1 MRLRGVVLFAVAA
14 LVTGIDA
21 NLSVKSKE
29 TVASALSDQFN
40 LLPLGGDHAPARRFL
55 RATDA
60 DEDEEEEERV
70 GPSAS
75 IVDKFKGLISSKSA
89 TESLEQWVTKGKPVN
104 KVFSSLSL
112 GKVGDTLF
120 FNAFQ
125 LIEVAKKVTSTETLA
140 LRLQGEQLQY
150 WAALGKSPDEVF
162 NLFTL
167 GAAGERLFSKPEFA
181 AWVKYVDDFNVK
193 NPTKTTS
200 TIPTLLYH
208 HTDGTLAELIA
219 LAKKSDAT
227 NSIATKVGNAQ
238 MNAWLS
244 SGKSADDVF
253 MLLKLYKAEDDF
265 FKTRCTTRGLRT

>member
-1 MRLRGVVLFAVAA
+1 M
-14 LVTGIDA
+14 
-21 NLSVKSKE
+21 
-29 TVASALSDQFN
+29 
-40 LLPLGGDHAPARRFL
+40 
-55 RATDA
+55 
-60 DEDEEEEERV
+60 
-70 GPSAS
+70 
-75 IVDKFKGLISSKSA
+75 
-89 TESLEQWVTKGKPVN
+89 
-104 KVFSSLSL
+104 
-112 GKVGDTLF
+112 
-120 FNAFQ
+120 FQ